1 MLKEL
6 LEIDKN
12 DIITVVGAG
21 GKTSLITYLTKQFS
35 SEYKVLLTT
44 TTKIYLPKSSD
55 YDNKIMLTKKSDTFI
70 INKGITLCG
79 RYLNDENKV
88 VGLTFDELDKLVSE
102 FDISFIEGDGSKKK
116 KLKGWK
122 DNEPLVYKKTTK
134 TIGVLDI
141 TSYDMYINDKNIHR
155 LDKFLNICGVYNNK
169 ITLENL
175 KNIVLNEQGLFK
187 NSRGQKILFI
197 NKVENV
203 YREKLAKDLIK
214 LIRKEN
220 DTIDILYG
228 SLIRSYYRKG

>member
-1 MLKEL
+1 MLKKL

-79 RYLNDENKV
+79 RCINDENKV
-88 VGLTFDELDKLVSE
+88 IGLNFDDLDNLVSK
-102 FDISFIEGDGSKKK
+102 FDISFIEGDGSKRK

-122 DNEPLVYKKTTK
+122 DDEPLVYKKTTK

-155 LDKFLNICGVYNNK
+155 LDKFINICGLCNNK

-175 KNIVLNEQGLFK
+175 KNIVLHEQGLFK
-187 NSRGQKILFI
+187 NSKGQKILFI
-197 NKVENV
+197 NKVENR
-203 YREKLAKDLIK
+203 YREKLVKDLIK

-220 DTIDILYG
+220 YTIDIVYG
-228 SLIRSYYRKG
+228 SLIKNYYRRV